1 MQTLY
6 EKIGGAETVDRL
18 IVSFYQNVLSDPVLM
33 PFFKNTSIE
42 ALTNMQKAFFSV
54 ALGGPVPE
62 TRISLLEAHRDRGIE
77 SKHITRFGERLLETL
92 LEIGIEEQDADEVY
106 KRIAAYSNEVLGETA
121 VDE

>member
-1 MQTLY
+1 M
-6 EKIGGAETVDRL
+6 
-18 IVSFYQNVLSDPVLM
+18 
-33 PFFKNTSIE
+33 
-42 ALTNMQKAFFSV
+42 
-54 ALGGPVPE
+54 PE